1 MTDSG
6 HASRYCCSIA
16 ILAAATAMLAGCAKE
31 PVLGGLGGNAPNPNG
46 CYVFLYDQEN
56 WRGKRVVL
64 NGPGK
69 WQSAERLQRNDDTDW
84 RKNTRSIEIG
94 SSATLT
100 AFTELNYRGVS
111 QQFGPASDPA
121 RLGGSLATG
130 IESLT
135 ISCRP
140 AQP

>member
-1 MTDSG
+1 MRHSG
-6 HASRYCCSIA
+6 HARLCRCSIA
-16 ILAAATAMLAGCAKE
+16 ILAAAMLAGCATE
-31 PVLGGLGGNAPNPNG
+31 AVLGGLGGNAPNPNG

-56 WRGKRVVL
+56 WRGQRVVL

-69 WQSAERLQRNDDTDW
+69 WQSVERLRRNDDKDW
-84 RKNTRSIEIG
+84 RNNIRSIEIG

-100 AFTELNYRGVS
+100 VYTDPDYRGVA

-121 RLGGSLATG
+121 RFNGSLSAG

-135 ISCRP
+135 LSCRP
-140 AQP
+140 DKP

>member
-1 MTDSG
+1 MTHSS
-6 HASRYCCSIA
+6 HTRRCCC
-16 ILAAATAMLAGCAKE
+16 LVAAFVAAVLAGCATE

-46 CYVFLYDQEN
+46 CYVFIYDQEN
-56 WRGKRVVL
+56 WRGQRVVL

-69 WQSAERLQRNDDTDW
+69 WQSVERLQRNDDKDW
-84 RKNTRSIEIG
+84 RKNIRSIEIG

-100 AFTELNYRGVS
+100 AFTEPNYRGVS

-121 RLGGSLATG
+121 RLGGSLAIG
-130 IESLT
+130 IESLA

-140 AQP
+140 AEP